1 MIHQPVRCLPAPIG
15 NSGFFLKQIVK
26 NFFAD
31 NHCIWD
37 YIVFIRKENI
47 YAISKCLAWF
57 PFINELKDYDFEF
70 RQGAG
75 EQEMRELASIFCT
88 SGPDILYG
96 IHRKILM
103 MEVFLL
109 KECILF
115 LKKREYYDVVHNK
128 L

>member
-47 YAISKCLAWF
+47 YAISKCLTWF
-57 PFINELKDYDFEF
+57 PFQVISENMADVPD
-70 RQGAG
+70 QPVMV
-75 EQEMRELASIFCT
+75 QLAFNDGSVSFK
-88 SGPDILYG
+88 
-96 IHRKILM
+96 RM
-103 MEVFLL
+103 
-109 KECILF
+109 ILF